1 MANMAGDNLKGKTYL
16 ITGAS
21 SGIGAATALALGE
34 RGANVVLAARRDAAC
49 HEVARGVASKGG
61 TPFVVRADVTIE
73 TDIREAVR
81 QTVERFGRLDG
92 AFNNA
97 GRMSAAAMTQE
108 VQNEDFD
115 VVMRTNVSS
124 VLWSMQYEIAA
135 MLQTGGGAIVNNA
148 SIAAHIGVPMLSVY
162 SASKSAVL
170 GLTRSAALEY
180 FKLGVRVNAI
190 CPGPTHTPMTMS
202 GFGSEDKLQS
212 FMAPTPAGR
221 AAHAEEIA
229 GPVLFLLSGA
239 ASYITGQSLSVDG
252 GYTAQ

>member
-1 MANMAGDNLKGKTYL
+1 MADMTDDNLKGKTYL

-34 RGANVVLAARRDAAC
+34 RGANVVLAARREAAC
-49 HEVARGVASKGG
+49 HEVARTVTSLGG
-61 TPFVVRADVTIE
+61 TPFVVRVDVTVE
-73 TDIREAVR
+73 ADIREVVR
-81 QTVERFGRLDG
+81 KTVERFGRLDG

-97 GRMSAAAMTQE
+97 GRMSAAATTHEIQT
-108 VQNEDFD
+108 EDFD
-115 VVMRTNVSS
+115 AVMRANVSS

-135 MLQTGGGAIVNNA
+135 MLKTGGGAIVNNA
-148 SIAAHIGVPMLSVY
+148 SIAAHIGAPMLSVY
-162 SASKSAVL
+162 CASKSAVL

-180 FKLGVRVNAI
+180 FKPGVRINAI

-202 GFGSEDKLQS
+202 GFGSEENLQS
-212 FMAPTPAGR
+212 FMASTPAGR
-221 AAHAEEIA
+221 AARAEEIA
-229 GPVLFLLSGA
+229 GPVLFLLSDA